1 MPVAPPIAAR
11 VAASP
16 LALRLGAPAQG
27 DITLLRKATGG
38 NVVGRVIAFASGNDP
53 VVQKQLDGT
62 TTDDLHVEL
71 GMAMSSGLFDWIAAS
86 WGPNPP
92 SHDGAILACDLQY
105 TIRSE
110 RGFVGALISATAF
123 PALDAAAKTPGYL
136 SVRLTPRSVLP
147 ATKPNLKMNLGVGPK
162 QKLWLT
168 SNFRLDI
175 DGIDAAKVSRIA
187 PFVVRRPIEIVSS
200 GGTTTLQ
207 AGMVDFPALRVTL
220 SMSSADSWF
229 DWYEDFVLNGNN
241 GPAEERSGSISLLAP
256 SLDELAR
263 VDLAGVGIFRL
274 TTDRD
279 DDAPPDQVPR
289 LTAHLYSEQ
298 MTLVP
303 GGAP

>member
-1 MPVAPPIAAR
+1 
-11 VAASP
+11 
-16 LALRLGAPAQG
+16 
-27 DITLLRKATGG
+27 
-38 NVVGRVIAFASGNDP
+38 
-53 VVQKQLDGT
+53 
-62 TTDDLHVEL
+62 
-71 GMAMSSGLFDWIAAS
+71 
-86 WGPNPP
+86 
-92 SHDGAILACDLQY
+92 
-105 TIRSE
+105 
-110 RGFVGALISATAF
+110 
-123 PALDAAAKTPGYL
+123 
-136 SVRLTPRSVLP
+136 
-147 ATKPNLKMNLGVGPK
+147 MNLGVGPK